1 MFLSKAG
8 KPTSK
13 PKLTTSLLGPPL
25 IKVNID
31 LSIFKKKLSMLWK
44 EYRLKS
50 KSAQIRYLD
59 SSEAW
64 KIT

>member
-25 IKVNID
+25 IKVHID
-31 LSIFKKKLSMLWK
+31 LSSIFKKI
-44 EYRLKS
+44 EYVVKR
-50 KSAQIRYLD
+50 I
-59 SSEAW
+59 SSEI
-64 KIT
+64 KISSN